1 MSNTF
6 TPTLSPPWMLNPP
19 PSGNVQQSATP
30 SVHLNLP
37 SLRYPGDGLDCRRP
51 VMSVPTQEIIDLTD
65 DLSSPRGSR
74 MYPFS
79 PYVPPPNP
87 RPPRR
92 IRDVISIDDIDD
104 PVRMEPNNA
113 ESGSPEVEVLF
124 ARSRFPSARLRP
136 PPTNPQVQRNIPRVG
151 TPVVDL
157 EADNVEEMAYEN
169 NIADGRN
176 RFPQAFHAAMP
187 MAQDN
192 IRREFARFR
201 DLYRGTRQQLPHGH
215 LFHRE
220 SDQVDDVMFMAAVPQ
235 LELPGNLDFIRQGFA
250 MGPGP
255 QPQPPPPTYDP
266 PCPPRVGYSRSPKE
280 DDVLVCPNCE
290 DELGVGDGD
299 VKKQVWVAKKC
310 GHVSVSEAPCSSH
323 S

>member
-1 MSNTF
+1 
-6 TPTLSPPWMLNPP
+6 
-19 PSGNVQQSATP
+19 
-30 SVHLNLP
+30 
-37 SLRYPGDGLDCRRP
+37 
-51 VMSVPTQEIIDLTD
+51 MSVPTQEIIDLTD
-65 DLSSPRGSR
+65 DPSSPRGSR

-79 PYVPPPNP
+79 QFVSPPTPIRHN

-92 IRDVISIDDIDD
+92 VRDVISIDDMDD

-124 ARSRFPSARLRP
+124 ARSRLPPARPRP
-136 PPTNPQVQRNIPRVG
+136 PPTNPQVQRNSQIPRVG

-157 EADNVEEMAYEN
+157 EADNVEYMAGEN
-169 NIADGRN
+169 NIPDPRN
-176 RFPQAFHAAMP
+176 RLPQSFHAAMP

-250 MGPGP
+250 MGPVQ
-255 QPQPPPPTYDP
+255 QPPPPPPTYDP
-266 PCPPRVGYSRSPKE
+266 PCPPRSGYSRSPKE
-280 DDVLVCPNCE
+280 DDILVCPNCE
-290 DELGVGDGD
+290 HELGVGDGD
-299 VKKQVWVAKKC
+299 VRKQVWVAKKC
-310 GHVSVSEAPCSSH
+310 GHVSVS
-323 S
+323 